1 MPYPACLADRMA
13 WRLARGLA
21 CSLDQIP
28 RTLHV
33 ARFGS
38 RLTDTRA
45 QREFS
50 VQQGMSEIDIARSIA
65 RIAQK
70 IAEVGNSGG
79 ADESHLHIHAQRS
92 GAADAPMSGDP
103 LPARFDRHFQVRGDR
118 IVTDQ
123 MEEWNTR

>member
-1 MPYPACLADRMA
+1 MA
-13 WRLARGLA
+13 WRLALGLA

-28 RTLHV
+28 RMLHV

-38 RLTDTRA
+38 RLTDTQA

-50 VQQGMSEIDIARSIA
+50 VQQGVSEIDIAGSIA

-79 ADESHLHIHAQRS
+79 AEESPCTFMRS
-92 GAADAPMSGDP
+92 APAP
-103 LPARFDRHFQVRGDR
+103 
-118 IVTDQ
+118 Q
-123 MEEWNTR
+123 MRRCLAIR

>member
-1 MPYPACLADRMA
+1 MA
-13 WRLARGLA
+13 WRLALGLA

-28 RTLHV
+28 RTHQV
-33 ARFGS
+33 ARCGL
-38 RLTDTRA
+38 RLADTQA

-50 VQQGMSEIDIARSIA
+50 VQHSLSEIDIAGSIA

-70 IAEVGNSGG
+70 IAEVGNSGS
-79 ADESHLHIHAQRS
+79 ADESHFHIHAQRP

-103 LPARFDRHFQVRGDR
+103 LPARFDRRCLVRGDR

-123 MEEWNTR
+123 TEEWNTR

>member
-1 MPYPACLADRMA
+1 MA
-13 WRLARGLA
+13 WRLALGLA
-21 CSLDQIP
+21 CSLDQFP
-28 RTLHV
+28 GALDV
-33 ARFGS
+33 ARFDS
-38 RLTDTRA
+38 RLTDTEA

-50 VQQGMSEIDIARSIA
+50 VQHSVSEIDVAGSIA

-103 LPARFDRHFQVRGDR
+103 LPARFDRHFLMRGDR

>member
-1 MPYPACLADRMA
+1 MA
-13 WRLARGLA
+13 LDVA

-33 ARFGS
+33 AHCGL
-38 RLTDTRA
+38 RLTDTQA

-50 VQQGMSEIDIARSIA
+50 VQQGVSEIDVAGSIV

-103 LPARFDRHFQVRGDR
+103 LPARFDRRFLVRGDR

-123 MEEWNTR
+123 TEEWNTR

>member
-1 MPYPACLADRMA
+1 MA
-13 WRLARGLA
+13 WRLALGLA
-21 CSLDQIP
+21 CGLDQFP
-28 RTLHV
+28 RTLDV
-33 ARFGS
+33 ARCGL
-38 RLTDTRA
+38 RLTDTEA

-50 VQQGMSEIDIARSIA
+50 VQHSVSEIDIARSIA

-103 LPARFDRHFQVRGDR
+103 LPAWFDRRFLVRGDR

-123 MEEWNTR
+123 TEN

>member
-1 MPYPACLADRMA
+1 MA
-13 WRLARGLA
+13 WRLALGLA

-28 RTLHV
+28 RKLDV
-33 ARFGS
+33 ARCGL
-38 RLTDTRA
+38 RLTDTQA

-50 VQQGMSEIDIARSIA
+50 VQHSVSEIDVAGSIV

-79 ADESHLHIHAQRS
+79 ADESHLHIHARRS

-103 LPARFDRHFQVRGDR
+103 LPARFDRRFLVRGESDCDGSNGR
-118 IVTDQ
+118 
-123 MEEWNTR
+123 MEYALMPR

>member
-1 MPYPACLADRMA
+1 MA
-13 WRLARGLA
+13 WRLALGLA
-21 CSLDQIP
+21 CSLDQFP

-38 RLTDTRA
+38 RLTDTEA
-45 QREFS
+45 QRNFS
-50 VQQGMSEIDIARSIA
+50 VQHGVSEIDIAGSIA

-70 IAEVGNSGG
+70 IAEVGNSGS

-103 LPARFDRHFQVRGDR
+103 LPARFDRRFLARADR

>member
-1 MPYPACLADRMA
+1 MA
-13 WRLARGLA
+13 WRLALGLA
-21 CSLDQIP
+21 CSLHQIP

-33 ARFGS
+33 ARFDS
-38 RLTDTRA
+38 RLTDTEA

-50 VQQGMSEIDIARSIA
+50 VQQGVSEIDIAGSIA

-92 GAADAPMSGDP
+92 GTADAPMSGEP
-103 LPARFDRHFQVRGDR
+103 LPARFDRRFLVRGDR

-123 MEEWNTR
+123 MEERNTR

>member
-1 MPYPACLADRMA
+1 MA
-13 WRLARGLA
+13 WRLALGLA

-28 RTLHV
+28 GTHQV
-33 ARFGS
+33 ARCGL
-38 RLTDTRA
+38 RLADTQA
-45 QREFS
+45 ECKFS
-50 VQQGMSEIDIARSIA
+50 VQHSVSEINIAGSIA

-103 LPARFDRHFQVRGDR
+103 LPARFDRHFLVRGDR